1 MPNNYNPPQTPK
13 ELIERWN
20 KRARESQ
27 FGHYHVSTKLHS
39 RNLYLGLSI
48 IIITSLNG
56 IANLVATPPKE
67 LTIALGALSL
77 FATFLTSLQTFFK
90 YEERSIQHR
99 NAAAKYGCSRRSME
113 QVLSFPTPPTQQQAD
128 EIREKLDTL
137 SADSPNVSKKELAKA
152 LDGE

>member
-1 MPNNYNPPQTPK
+1 MPSNYSPPQNPK

-27 FGHYHVSTKLHS
+27 FGHYHVSDKLHS

-56 IANLVATPPKE
+56 IANLVSSPPKE
-67 LTIALGALSL
+67 LTIVLGALSL
-77 FATFLTSLQTFFK
+77 VATFLTSLQTFFK

-99 NAAAKYGCSRRSME
+99 TAAAKYGCSRRTME
-113 QVLSFPTPPTQQQAD
+113 QLLSFPTPPTQQQAD
-128 EIREKLDTL
+128 KIRESLDAL
-137 SADSPNVSKKELAKA
+137 SADSPNVSKSELAKA
-152 LDGE
+152 LHGE